1 MKIIKKQSNIIPS
14 ANDSDELDVK
24 ANILSLIM
32 IASTR
37 AHKSANGISFRVVL
51 FDIFSALIL
60 AVSHSISRMFAIFD
74 PMIFPSTISL
84 ASLTLPI
91 ILTTNSGADVQNAT
105 IVSPITILG
114 IRSFFANDDAPSTRK
129 SAHLISR
136 TKPMSMRI

>member
-60 AVSHSISRMFAIFD
+60 AVSHSISRMFAMFD

-105 IVSPITILG
+105 IVSPIT
-114 IRSFFANDDAPSTRK
+114 RSD
-129 SAHLISR
+129 I
-136 TKPMSMRI
+136 